1 MAYRWIPV
9 PSGSWRRWG
18 TRRTRGDMPPCQ
30 HRRMRSST
38 IVVDAR
44 RLGEGSAF
52 RGIGTYVRN
61 LLAGL
66 AEIDD
71 LEVRALVTPGT
82 VLPPGVTPILL
93 RRRATGRLVTLEHDV
108 RLPSDLRRSAA
119 SVAHSPALDPPR
131 RSPVPWVQTV
141 HDLIPMTF
149 DDPE

>member
-66 AEIDD
+66 AEIDG
-71 LEVRALVTPGT
+71 LEAHALVTPGT
-82 VLPPGVTPILL
+82 VLPPGVPPILP
-93 RRRATGRLVTLEHDV
+93 RRRAAGRSVTRHPDV
-108 RLPSDLRRSAA
+108 RPASDLRQS
-119 SVAHSPALDPPR
+119 R
-131 RSPVPWVQTV
+131 R
-141 HDLIPMTF
+141 
-149 DDPE
+149 